1 MPSDPDHVLDAID
14 GVVDEWLAMSEDSM
28 RWAPPEKAPP
38 KPQLALPAP
47 PLPRVSEE
55 FLHDVG
61 VLFGAPTQ
69 AVVEAVAEVFRPL
82 GEGLLEALTAFLDS
96 PAVRQFVELV
106 EPSEERELPGP
117 AEERELPGSA
127 GGDGLP
133 GPAEG
138 KGPPPEPP
146 PSPPPEPRSD
156 GDP

>member
-61 VLFGAPTQ
+61 VLFGAQTQ
-69 AVVEAVAEVFRPL
+69 AAAEAVVEVLRPL
-82 GEGLLEALTAFLDS
+82 GEGLLGALTEFLDS

-106 EPSEERELPGP
+106 EPSEEH
-117 AEERELPGSA
+117 
-127 GGDGLP
+127 GLL

-138 KGPPPEPP
+138 DGLP

-156 GDP
+156 GRP

>member
-14 GVVDEWLAMSEDSM
+14 GAVDEWLAMSEDSM

-38 KPQLALPAP
+38 KRQLALPAP

-61 VLFGAPTQ
+61 VLFGAQTQ
-69 AVVEAVAEVFRPL
+69 AVAEAVTEVFRPL
-82 GEGLLEALTAFLDS
+82 GESLAEALAAFLDS

-106 EPSEERELPGP
+106 EPPGERALPGP
-117 AEERELPGSA
+117 AER
-127 GGDGLP
+127 DGL
-133 GPAEG
+133 
-138 KGPPPEPP
+138 PPEPP

-156 GDP
+156 GHP

>member
-38 KPQLALPAP
+38 KPQLALPEP

-61 VLFGAPTQ
+61 VLFGAQTQ
-69 AVVEAVAEVFRPL
+69 AVAEAMAEVFRPL
-82 GEGLLEALTAFLDS
+82 GEGLLDALTAFLDS

-106 EPSEERELPGP
+106 EPSEEYELPGP
-117 AEERELPGSA
+117 AEEC
-127 GGDGLP
+127 DLP
-133 GPAEG
+133 GPAEERDIP
-138 KGPPPEPP
+138 GPAEGDGLPPEPP
-146 PSPPPEPRSD
+146 PAPPPEPRSD
-156 GDP
+156 GHP

>member
-61 VLFGAPTQ
+61 VLFGAQTQ
-69 AVVEAVAEVFRPL
+69 AVAEAMAEVFRPL
-82 GEGLLEALTAFLDS
+82 GEGLLDALTAFLDS

-106 EPSEERELPGP
+106 EPSEEYELPGP
-117 AEERELPGSA
+117 AEECDLLGPAEER
-127 GGDGLP
+127 DIP

-138 KGPPPEPP
+138 DGLPPEPP
-146 PSPPPEPRSD
+146 PAPPPEPRSD
-156 GDP
+156 GHP

>member
-61 VLFGAPTQ
+61 VLFGAHTQ
-69 AVVEAVAEVFRPL
+69 AVAEAMAEVFRPL
-82 GEGLLEALTAFLDS
+82 GEGLLDALTAFLDS

-106 EPSEERELPGP
+106 EPSEEYELPGP
-117 AEERELPGSA
+117 AEERDLPRPA
-127 GGDGLP
+127 EGDGLP
-133 GPAEG
+133 
-138 KGPPPEPP
+138 PEP

-156 GDP
+156 GHP